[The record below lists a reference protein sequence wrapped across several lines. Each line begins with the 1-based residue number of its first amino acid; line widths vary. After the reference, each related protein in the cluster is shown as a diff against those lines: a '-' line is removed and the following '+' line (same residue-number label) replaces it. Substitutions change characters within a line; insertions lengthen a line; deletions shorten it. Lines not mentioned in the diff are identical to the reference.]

1 MARASA
7 ARAAALALLGD
18 VRRRDARARDVLRSS
33 KRLQDLGARDRA
45 FVVRL
50 VMGVVGSVGLLDE
63 CVDVHLKLPS
73 RLEPKVRDALRLGAY
88 ELLFLHTP
96 KSVAVSQG
104 VELAR
109 RASPRAAGLANAV
122 LRRVAEVDV
131 PAREEACERVSQ
143 GGGQGDGMSTRDLAM
158 VSGYPEWLV
167 RRVERTRGSVVVR
180 DLCLS
185 ATEVAPIYVAT
196 RGAAFR
202 EDDEAEGLLRSAG
215 LDPEACGMDGSY
227 VLRSPAGLAS
237 SGLVERCDVV
247 VADLSAQR
255 VARSVV
261 AHAASNVLE
270 IGQGRGTKSIL
281 MSDAGRRAG
290 KELRIVGV
298 DTQPFKVG
306 VAERRMEV
314 AGLSTA
320 VSCHVYDACK
330 LDDKDLPSVL
340 EGPFQMVFVDAPCSG
355 TGTLRRHPEIAWSL
369 DERSVDSLAELQNRI
384 VTAVSRRVAPGGF
397 LCYATCSVLRREN
410 EDVVDAF
417 LGNEAGAAFE
427 LVEEPFLSAPCLG
440 GPDGHFCAIMRRG

>member
-7 ARAAALALLGD
+7 ARSAALALLGD

-63 CVDVHLKLPS
+63 CVDVHLKRPS

-96 KSVAVSQG
+96 KSAAVSQG
-104 VELAR
+104 VELVR
-109 RASPRAAGLANAV
+109 FASPRAAGLANAV

-131 PAREEACERVSQ
+131 PAREEAFGRVRC
-143 GGGQGDGMSTRDLAM
+143 GDGMSTRDLAM

-167 RRVERTRGSVVVR
+167 SRVERTRGSDFVR
-180 DLCLS
+180 GLCLS
-185 ATEVAPIYVAT
+185 ATEAAPLYVAA
-196 RGAAFR
+196 RGAAHR
-202 EDDEAEGLLRSAG
+202 ADDETEGLLRSAG
-215 LDPEACGMDGSY
+215 LDPAPGGVEGSY
-227 VLRSPAGLAS
+227 VLRNPAGLAS

-255 VARSVV
+255 VARSV
-261 AHAASNVLE
+261 ASHAASSVLE

-281 MSDAGRRAG
+281 VSDAARRAG

-298 DTQPFKVG
+298 DSQPFKVG

-314 AGLSTA
+314 AGLSGT
-320 VSCHVYDACK
+320 VSCHVYDACE
-330 LDDKDLPSVL
+330 LDGKDVPSVL
-340 EGPFQMVFVDAPCSG
+340 EGPFQTVFVDAPCSG

-369 DERSVDSLAELQNRI
+369 DEQSVDSLVALQGRI
-384 VTAVSRRVAPGGF
+384 VAAASRRVAPGGF

-417 LGNEAGAAFE
+417 LISAAGEEFE

-440 GPDGHFCAIMRRG
+440 GADGHFCAIMSRG